1 MQISKFIKETQQ
13 IAQVDFAKTE
23 QQRERDRE
31 RQKQRQKETERD
43 RQTERD
49 RKRDRERQ
57 RDREREYVEN
67 KLKENIAKPKD
78 LWKLKSLSLSIKF
91 PVVQTNVIEDNTHLK
106 YDLKS
111 VAQTFAKFDSNL
123 AQSLLMNLS
132 NHPYKFDMNSIH

>member
-1 MQISKFIKETQQ
+1 MQRQSN
-13 IAQVDFAKTE
+13 
-23 QQRERDRE
+23 RER
-31 RQKQRQKETERD
+31 ETERD
-43 RQTERD
+43 RNRD
-49 RKRDRERQ
+49 RKRQRETDRQRQKERQ
-57 RDREREYVEN
+57 RETERQREREYVEN

>member
-23 QQRERDRE
+23 QQRERERDRE

-43 RQTERD
+43 RQTET
-49 RKRDRERQ
+49 
-57 RDREREYVEN
+57 ERETERGYVEN

-132 NHPYKFDMNSIH
+132 NHPYKFAMNSIH

>member
-1 MQISKFIKETQQ
+1 MLRQSNRERET
-13 IAQVDFAKTE
+13 
-23 QQRERDRE
+23 ERDRE
-31 RQKQRQKETERD
+31 RQKQIQKETERD
-43 RQTERD
+43 RQTETE
-49 RKRDRERQ
+49 RET
-57 RDREREYVEN
+57 EREYVEN

-132 NHPYKFDMNSIH
+132 NHPYKFAMNSIH

>member
-23 QQRERDRE
+23 QQRERERQRE

-43 RQTERD
+43 RQTETE
-49 RKRDRERQ
+49 RET
-57 RDREREYVEN
+57 EREYVEN

-132 NHPYKFDMNSIH
+132 NHPYKFAMNSIH

>member
-31 RQKQRQKETERD
+31 RQKQRQKEAERD
-43 RQTERD
+43 RQTKTERET
-49 RKRDRERQ
+49 ERQ

>member
-23 QQRERDRE
+23 QERERERE

-43 RQTERD
+43 RQTETE
-49 RKRDRERQ
+49 RET
-57 RDREREYVEN
+57 EREYVEN

-132 NHPYKFDMNSIH
+132 NHLYKFAMNSIH

>member
-23 QQRERDRE
+23 QQRERERERDRE
-31 RQKQRQKETERD
+31 RQKQIQKETERD
-43 RQTERD
+43 RQTET
-49 RKRDRERQ
+49 ERQ
-57 RDREREYVEN
+57 TEREYVEN

-132 NHPYKFDMNSIH
+132 NHPYKFAMNSIH

>member
-1 MQISKFIKETQQ
+1 MQRQSN
-13 IAQVDFAKTE
+13 
-23 QQRERDRE
+23 RER
-31 RQKQRQKETERD
+31 ETERD
-43 RQTERD
+43 RNRD
-49 RKRDRERQ
+49 RKRQRETDRQRQKERQ
-57 RDREREYVEN
+57 RETERQREREYVEN

-132 NHPYKFDMNSIH
+132 NHLYKFAMNSIH

>member
-23 QQRERDRE
+23 QQRERERDRE
-31 RQKQRQKETERD
+31 RQKQIQKETERD
-43 RQTERD
+43 RQTET
-49 RKRDRERQ
+49 
-57 RDREREYVEN
+57 ERETERGYVEN

-132 NHPYKFDMNSIH
+132 NHPYKFAMNSIH

>member
-1 MQISKFIKETQQ
+1 MLRQSN
-13 IAQVDFAKTE
+13 
-23 QQRERDRE
+23 RERERQRE

-43 RQTERD
+43 RQTETE
-49 RKRDRERQ
+49 RET
-57 RDREREYVEN
+57 EREYVEN

>member
-23 QQRERDRE
+23 QQRERETERE

-43 RQTERD
+43 RQTETE
-49 RKRDRERQ
+49 RET
-57 RDREREYVEN
+57 EREYVEN

-132 NHPYKFDMNSIH
+132 NHPYKFAMNSIH

>member
-1 MQISKFIKETQQ
+1 MQVSKFIKETQQ

-31 RQKQRQKETERD
+31 TETETERD
-43 RQTERD
+43 RERQTDRD

-111 VAQTFAKFDSNL
+111 VTQTFAKFDSNL

>member
-1 MQISKFIKETQQ
+1 MQISKFIKETKQ

-23 QQRERDRE
+23 QQREREGDRE
-31 RQKQRQKETERD
+31 RQKQIQKETERD
-43 RQTERD
+43 RQTET
-49 RKRDRERQ
+49 
-57 RDREREYVEN
+57 ERETERGYVEN

-132 NHPYKFDMNSIH
+132 NHPYKFAMNSIH

>member
-1 MQISKFIKETQQ
+1 MQRQSN
-13 IAQVDFAKTE
+13 
-23 QQRERDRE
+23 RER
-31 RQKQRQKETERD
+31 ETERD
-43 RQTERD
+43 RNRD
-49 RKRDRERQ
+49 RKRQRETDRQRQKERQ
-57 RDREREYVEN
+57 RETEREREYVEN

-132 NHPYKFDMNSIH
+132 NHLYKFAMNSIH

>member
-23 QQRERDRE
+23 QQRERERDRE
-31 RQKQRQKETERD
+31 RQKRIQKETERE
-43 RQTERD
+43 RQTETE
-49 RKRDRERQ
+49 RET
-57 RDREREYVEN
+57 EREYVEN

-132 NHPYKFDMNSIH
+132 NHPYKFAMNSIH

>member
-23 QQRERDRE
+23 QQRERERDRE
-31 RQKQRQKETERD
+31 RQKQIQKETERD
-43 RQTERD
+43 RQTET
-49 RKRDRERQ
+49 
-57 RDREREYVEN
+57 ERETERGYVEN

-91 PVVQTNVIEDNTHLK
+91 PVVQTNVIEDNTYLK

-132 NHPYKFDMNSIH
+132 NHPYKFAMNSIH

>member
-1 MQISKFIKETQQ
+1 MLRQSNRERERETERE
-13 IAQVDFAKTE
+13 TE
-23 QQRERDRE
+23 TETERDRE
-31 RQKQRQKETERD
+31 RQTD
-43 RQTERD
+43 RD
-49 RKRDRERQ
+49 RKRDS
-57 RDREREYVEN
+57 EREYVEN

>member
-31 RQKQRQKETERD
+31 RQKQRQKEAERD
-43 RQTERD
+43 RQTKTER
-49 RKRDRERQ
+49 ET
-57 RDREREYVEN
+57 EREYVEN

-132 NHPYKFDMNSIH
+132 NHPYKFAMNSIH

>member
-1 MQISKFIKETQQ
+1 MLRQSNRERERETERE
-13 IAQVDFAKTE
+13 TE
-23 QQRERDRE
+23 TETERDRE
-31 RQKQRQKETERD
+31 RQTD
-43 RQTERD
+43 RD
-49 RKRDRERQ
+49 RKRDS
-57 RDREREYVEN
+57 EREYVEN

-132 NHPYKFDMNSIH
+132 NHPYKFAMNSIH

>member
-1 MQISKFIKETQQ
+1 MQRQSN
-13 IAQVDFAKTE
+13 
-23 QQRERDRE
+23 RER
-31 RQKQRQKETERD
+31 ETERD
-43 RQTERD
+43 RNRD
-49 RKRDRERQ
+49 RKRQRETDRQRQKERQ
-57 RDREREYVEN
+57 RETEREREYVEN

-91 PVVQTNVIEDNTHLK
+91 SVVQTNVIEDNTHLK

-132 NHPYKFDMNSIH
+132 NHPYKFAMNSIH

>member
-23 QQRERDRE
+23 QQRERERERDRE
-31 RQKQRQKETERD
+31 RQKQIQKETERD
-43 RQTERD
+43 RQTETE
-49 RKRDRERQ
+49 RET
-57 RDREREYVEN
+57 EREYVEN

-132 NHPYKFDMNSIH
+132 NHPYKFAMNSIH